1 MDRRASGIEF
11 AILGPLEAT
20 RNGKPIALG
29 GPRQRALL
37 ALLLVHANE
46 VVSAERLIDEL
57 WGSDAPAGAAHSL
70 QVYVS
75 GLRKALE
82 PERDRGSP
90 AQVLVTRTP
99 GYVMRVGAEE
109 LDRFRFER
117 LVAAGRQALSGGDP
131 AAAAKRLGQALG
143 LWRGPALV
151 DFAYDPFAQAEAARL
166 EELRIS
172 ALEDR
177 IQAEL
182 ALGRHGE
189 LIGELEVAAR
199 ANPLR
204 ERLWGH
210 WMLALYRSGRQSEA
224 LRTYQELRAHLA
236 EELGITPNPELVA
249 LEEAI
254 VLQKSELDWV
264 PMGTAAP
271 SRRPESDAYAPSRR
285 QVAVPPTQYAKSS
298 DADIAFHVK
307 GADAPDLLM
316 FSSAVLPIDAMY
328 EEPSLTRFNNRLASF
343 SRLIQF
349 DARGI
354 GMSESFAPSSPPTLE
369 QWVDDAAAVLDAAG
383 SERATVFGPRDA
395 SLQAI
400 LLATTYPDRVSSLII
415 VNGTARASRADDY
428 PIGVPQHV
436 LDRFLEVNM
445 EPDAVE
451 RGFDLLALAA
461 PSVAGDD
468 AFRAW
473 WNRAGNRGASPTRA
487 RAIQAVYLRADVRPV
502 LPLVQ
507 VPALILHRRDNA
519 MFRAD
524 HGRYLA
530 EHIAGAKYIELPG
543 ADDLYWVGDTDT
555 MLDEIEE
562 FVTGVRPGPSTDRVL
577 ATVLFTDIVGSTRRL
592 AEVGERRWRDLLDRH
607 DIVVRD
613 QLERF
618 RGREVKMTGDGVL
631 ATFDGPVR
639 AVLCAGA
646 IRDATARLGL
656 DIRAGVHI
664 GEVEVRGDDIGGMAV
679 HIAARIEALAEP
691 REVLVSRTVVD
702 LIVGS
707 GIETTDRGERV
718 LEGVPGAW
726 RLFAVEG

>member
-1 MDRRASGIEF
+1 LGIEF

-20 RNGKPIALG
+20 RNDTPIALG
-29 GPRQRALL
+29 GPRQRAFL

-46 VVSAERLIDEL
+46 VMSAERLIDEL
-57 WGSDAPAGAAHSL
+57 WGADAPAGAPHSL

-75 GLRKALE
+75 GLRKAIE
-82 PERDRGSP
+82 PERDPGTP
-90 AQVLVTRTP
+90 AHVLVTRTP
-99 GYVMRVGAEE
+99 GYLVRVGAEE
-109 LDRFRFER
+109 LDSFCFER
-117 LVAAGRQALSGGDP
+117 LVAEGRRALSEGDP
-131 AAAAKRLGQALG
+131 AGAVERLDQALD

-151 DFAYDPFAQAEAARL
+151 DFAYEAFAQAEAARL
-166 EELRIS
+166 EELRVS

-182 ALGRHGE
+182 ALGRHSE
-189 LIGELEVAAR
+189 LIGELEVVAR

-204 ERLWGH
+204 ERLWAH

-236 EELGITPNPELVA
+236 DELGITPSPELVA

-254 VLQKSELDWV
+254 VLQKPELDWV
-264 PMGTAAP
+264 PMETPTERRRPETDAYATPRPRTAAP
-271 SRRPESDAYAPSRR
+271 VTR
-285 QVAVPPTQYAKSS
+285 YAKSS
-298 DADIAFHVK
+298 DADIAFHVQ
-307 GADAPDLLM
+307 GIDSPDLLM
-316 FSSAVLPIDAMY
+316 FSSALLPIDAMY

-349 DARGI
+349 DVRGV

-369 QWVDDAAAVLDAAG
+369 QWVHDAAAVMDAAG

-395 SLQAI
+395 SLHAI
-400 LLATTYPDRVSSLII
+400 LLAATYPDRVSSLII
-415 VNGTARASRADDY
+415 VNGSARPSRADDY
-428 PIGVPQHV
+428 PIGIPQHV
-436 LDRFLEVNM
+436 LDAFLQVNM
-445 EPDAVE
+445 EPDAVDQ
-451 RGFDLLALAA
+451 GFDYLALAA

-473 WNRAGNRGASPTRA
+473 WNRAGNRGASPARA
-487 RAIQAVYLRADVRPV
+487 RAIQAVYLQADVRPV
-502 LPLVQ
+502 LPLVR
-507 VPALILHRRDNA
+507 VPTLILHRRDDA
-519 MFRAD
+519 SWRAP

-530 EHIAGAKYIELPG
+530 EHIPGARYVELPG
-543 ADDLYWVGDTDT
+543 ADDLYWVGDTDQ

-562 FVTGVRPGPSTDRVL
+562 FVTGARPAPSTDRVL
-577 ATVLFTDIVGSTRRL
+577 ATVLFTDIVGSTRHI
-592 AEVGERRWRDLLDRH
+592 AEVGERRWRDLLDHH
-607 DIVVRD
+607 DLVVRE

-631 ATFDGPVR
+631 ATFDGPAR
-639 AVLCAGA
+639 AVLCACA
-646 IRDATARLGL
+646 IRDATAQLDL

-664 GEVEVRGDDIGGMAV
+664 GEVEVRGEDIGGMAV

-691 REVLVSRTVVD
+691 GEVLVSRTVVD

-707 GIETTDRGERV
+707 GIEPTDRGERV
-718 LEGVPGAW
+718 LEGVPGDW